1 MLLALMLVLGYNN
14 KQKVPGLVFITVVIM
29 NFIMLYLGYLGERE
43 KLDKNIALVSS
54 FIFFFGVFGLIWF
67 TFIRNHRNMTNYVI
81 FGLYIFIWSIYG
93 LVYMAD
99 EETKNI
105 TFNILDLSAKCLIG
119 LGFWVYFT
127 KIISF

>member
-14 KQKVPGLVFITVVIM
+14 KQKVPGLVFIAVVIM
-29 NFIMLYLGYLGERE
+29 NFIMLYLGYLGERD
-43 KLDKNIALVSS
+43 KLDRNVALITS

-67 TFIRNHRNMTNYVI
+67 IFIRNYRNKTNYVI
-81 FGLYIFIWSIYG
+81 FGLYVFLWSIYG

-119 LGFWVYFT
+119 LGFWAYFT
-127 KIISF
+127 KIITF